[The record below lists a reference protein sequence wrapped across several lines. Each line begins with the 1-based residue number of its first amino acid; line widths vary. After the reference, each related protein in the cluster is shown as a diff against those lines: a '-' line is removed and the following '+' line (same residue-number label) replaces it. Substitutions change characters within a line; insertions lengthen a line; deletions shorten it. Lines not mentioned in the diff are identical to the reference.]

1 LPSATVT
8 ITPNPFGLM
17 DCTSFLSLS
26 FLFDLLFFEIETRS
40 EKGTK
45 TINPARES
53 SALILGPLV
62 DIGSFTTCT
71 KID

>member
-1 LPSATVT
+1 VRT

-17 DCTSFLSLS
+17 DCTFFYLS
-26 FLFDLLFFEIETRS
+26 FFSLVFYFFEIETRS
-40 EKGTK
+40 ENGTK
-45 TINPARES
+45 TINLPARDS

-71 KID
+71 KMD